1 MAGASQEHFIQK
13 EVLRDKIFDLLKGWI
28 LSGVLK
34 PGEKIVEISVAKQLN
49 VSRAP
54 LREALMALSQQGF
67 ITIKPHHGAF
77 VTQLSG
83 QDIREIFEVREVLEI
98 YAAKKV
104 RHTLTPEG
112 IATLQEGLRGLETAA
127 RNRDVLQFAEADFN
141 FHRTL
146 WSLAGNMHL
155 EKLLIDISTRFFGY
169 EQIRDNTNS
178 PNFRFEEMV
187 EEHQKMVQL
196 VLEGS
201 DEEIETGFRESYR
214 EFLDYV
220 LTRFGE
226 KDQPQ
231 GERASIE
238 AGFAGEP
245 RALGYML

>member
-1 MAGASQEHFIQK
+1 MVGASQTDFIQK

-28 LSGVLK
+28 LGGVLK
-34 PGEKIVEISVAKQLN
+34 PGEKIVELSLAKKLN

-54 LREALMALSQQGF
+54 LREALLALSQQGF

-83 QDIREIFEVREVLEI
+83 RDIREIFELREVLEI
-98 YAAKKV
+98 HAAQKV
-104 RHTLTPEG
+104 RQTLSAESVER
-112 IATLQEGLRGLETAA
+112 LNESLHELETAA

-169 EQIRDNTNS
+169 EQIRDQSTPS
-178 PNFRFEEMV
+178 FRFDEMY
-187 EEHQKMVQL
+187 EEHRKMVNL

-201 DEEIETGFRESYR
+201 DLDIENGFKESYR
-214 EFLDYV
+214 EFLNYV

-226 KDQPQ
+226 QDPSPPAAD
-231 GERASIE
+231 GLGRTGMGT
-238 AGFAGEP
+238 AGSFSH
-245 RALGYML
+245 ML